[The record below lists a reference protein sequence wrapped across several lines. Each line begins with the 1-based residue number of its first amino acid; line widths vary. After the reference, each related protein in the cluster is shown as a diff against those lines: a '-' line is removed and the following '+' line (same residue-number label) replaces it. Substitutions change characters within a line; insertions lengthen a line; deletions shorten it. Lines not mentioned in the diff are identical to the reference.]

1 MTREFFGGKENMI
14 KLERKKDKQKITV
27 NSKVQ
32 AAPFIRAG
40 YEIVKDAE
48 KAKDEKKAESDV
60 EKSEKK

>member
-1 MTREFFGGKENMI
+1 MI

-40 YEIVKDAE
+40 YEIVEDAE
-48 KAKDEKKAESDV
+48 KAKDEKKPESDA
-60 EKSEKK
+60 EKSGKK